1 MDISVEPDEAVTASF
16 TEARPSD
23 VPPRL
28 SAVVVAF
35 TSGPVL
41 GQCLAALHS
50 QTGVG
55 EIEIVVVFD
64 ADGPCAP
71 AATRAQ
77 YPNVR
82 WLSAPPGSTV
92 PRMRTLG
99 ITATRGDI
107 VALLEGD
114 CVAEPGW
121 AAAIIAAHET
131 PDVAIGGAVEPAAYA
146 TALDWAVYFCE
157 YGRFMLPLRRRADLA
172 LALASNNVTYKRE
185 ALLRAGGETGA
196 FYEFAVH
203 RAWQEA
209 GFPMRTDEAIVVRNV
224 NSWSLPHVTSVPYHH
239 GRAFAGQRFRG
250 RPAWRL
256 LSGVLAVS
264 LPVLKAGRV
273 IVDTLARRRRL
284 GRLLMALPW
293 IVVFVTS
300 WSLGEVV
307 GYLRGPGDSA
317 ARWR

>member
-1 MDISVEPDEAVTASF
+1 MNTSSTDGRAS
-16 TEARPSD
+16 AGAP
-23 VPPRL
+23 L
-28 SAVVVAF
+28 SAIVVAF

-50 QTGVG
+50 QARGQL
-55 EIEIVVVFD
+55 EIVVVFD
-64 ADGPCAP
+64 ASGPCAP
-71 AATRAQ
+71 AAARAQ
-77 YPNVR
+77 YPDVK
-82 WLSAPPGSTV
+82 WLGAPPGSTI

-99 ITATRGDI
+99 INASSGDI
-107 VALLEGD
+107 LALLEGD
-114 CVAEPGW
+114 CVVEPGW
-121 AAAIIAAHET
+121 AAAAIAAHET
-131 PDVAIGGAVEPAAYA
+131 ADVAIGGAVEPGPYRK
-146 TALDWAVYFCE
+146 ALDWAVYFCE

-172 LALASNNVTYKRE
+172 LALASNNVTYKRH
-185 ALLRAGGETGA
+185 ALLPAAGETGG

-203 RAWQEA
+203 RAWQDA
-209 GFPMRTDEAIVVRNV
+209 GIPMRTEASIVVRNV

-239 GRAFAGQRFRG
+239 GRAFAGQRFPG

-256 LSGVLAVS
+256 LSGLLAVS

-284 GRLLMALPW
+284 GRLLVALPW